1 MNISENVS
9 KVLDDEIKKW
19 QETMKRKENQEV
31 LIFYQGIVAGLEI
44 AKEDLKSITVKV
56 EVNDG

>member
-1 MNISENVS
+1 MNICENVS

-19 QETMKRKENQEV
+19 QEVMKRKENQEV
-31 LIFYQGIVAGLEI
+31 IIFYQGIVAGLEI

>member
-1 MNISENVS
+1 MNICENVS

-19 QETMKRKENQEV
+19 QEAMKRKENQEV
-31 LIFYQGIVAGLEI
+31 IIFYQGIVAGLEI
-44 AKEDLKSITVKV
+44 AKEDLKSITIKV

>member
-1 MNISENVS
+1 MNICENVS

-19 QETMKRKENQEV
+19 QEAMKRKENREV
-31 LIFYQGIVAGLEI
+31 IIFYQGIVTGLEI

>member
-1 MNISENVS
+1 MNICENVS

-19 QETMKRKENQEV
+19 QEAMKRKENQEV
-31 LIFYQGIVAGLEI
+31 IIFYQGIVAGLEI